1 MGGRGSSSGKAG
13 SGVSVKKASA
23 TPLQNIVREEPK
35 KVLPTEAKAAAKQ
48 STTQEMETQAVQQP
62 KSTAT
67 KQNAADIALRKK
79 NANAFDNITAA
90 KLDKMTTKQLQA
102 LAKKAYVFMVG
113 DNMGSPKTEAEA
125 MRRWELL
132 GGDQPK
138 TSMKRMIMKAKK
150 KSKEFK

>member
-1 MGGRGSSSGKAG
+1 MGGRGSKSGKAS
-13 SGVSVKKASA
+13 SGTAYQKIKTA
-23 TPLQNIVREEPK
+23 
-35 KVLPTEAKAAAKQ
+35 PTETKVAKQ
-48 STTQEMETQAVQQP
+48 STTQEMKTQATQQP
-62 KSTAT
+62 KSTT
-67 KQNAADIALRKK
+67 PKQNAAEIALRKK

-113 DNMGSPKTEAEA
+113 DNMWSPKTEAEA

>member
-1 MGGRGSSSGKAG
+1 MGGGGGSSSGKIGSSGSSGKAG
-13 SGVSVKKASA
+13 SGAAEQKIKTA
-23 TPLQNIVREEPK
+23 
-35 KVLPTEAKAAAKQ
+35 PTETKVAKQ
-48 STTQEMETQAVQQP
+48 STTQEMKTQATQQP
-62 KSTAT
+62 KSTT
-67 KQNAADIALRKK
+67 LEQNATDIALRKK